1 MPWWWYFRSIGIK
14 GSWVGMYVSGNALAW
29 GDVDSWT
36 EPQYGLNKLGKDN
49 HEHGSREKNNTE
61 NSMDVE

>member
-1 MPWWWYFRSIGIK
+1 M
-14 GSWVGMYVSGNALAW
+14 GMYVSGNALAW